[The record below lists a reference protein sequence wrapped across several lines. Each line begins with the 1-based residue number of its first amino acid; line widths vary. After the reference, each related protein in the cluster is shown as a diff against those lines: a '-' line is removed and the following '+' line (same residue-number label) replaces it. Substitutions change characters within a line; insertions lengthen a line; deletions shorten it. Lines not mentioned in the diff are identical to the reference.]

1 MQMGDTPRIN
11 DSLLWQRDYNRQLQ
25 GVKGAL
31 HSLRLQTAE
40 RQVKHKGTKALK
52 QMEHVFDMVEIAFQ
66 ALNTPEEQET
76 SVELYPAPAYR
87 SKKTLDQ
94 ALGLEK

>member
-40 RQVKHKGTKALK
+40 RQGKHKGTKALK
-52 QMEHVFDMVEIAFQ
+52 QMEHAFSAVEAAFQ
-66 ALNTPEEQET
+66 ALNTPEPRDT
-76 SVELYPAPAYR
+76 SEDLYPAPAYR

-94 ALGLEK
+94 ALGLQK